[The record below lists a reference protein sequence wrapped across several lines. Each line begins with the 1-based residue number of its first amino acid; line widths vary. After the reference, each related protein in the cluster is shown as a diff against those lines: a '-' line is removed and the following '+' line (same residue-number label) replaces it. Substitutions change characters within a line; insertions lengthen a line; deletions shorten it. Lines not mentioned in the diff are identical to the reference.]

1 MIEWEYKYSETF
13 KPGFWA
19 ETMNGANAVIWWH
32 LSAIDVQNKRNGTV
46 FRQQGPVMERY
57 SPQLLKELFDTG
69 ALESIHRGQA
79 PGNES
84 RARRSGRR
92 PGTSLLRRR
101 RLVRDAGESF
111 MAAEL

>member
-1 MIEWEYKYSETF
+1 VLNFWAADAWSPGYQFTFDRKGRLWKALEWEYKYSETF

-32 LSAIDVQNKRNGTV
+32 LSAIDVQNKRATV

-69 ALESIHRGQA
+69 ALESIHR
-79 PGNES
+79 
-84 RARRSGRR
+84 
-92 PGTSLLRRR
+92 
-101 RLVRDAGESF
+101 
-111 MAAEL
+111 